1 MTLYNRRI
9 TVCSGLSPD
18 DNGTA
23 PAQNAYVNL
32 TNTADNAGYTI
43 KFKRNNSITALTV
56 TTVDGV
62 TAMRPD
68 GGQPYRCYNYTGFYE
83 LWDAS
88 GSRNPAAVYTLEF
101 DCQLCNIEGWHKYL
115 QYQRISNLANDAGT
129 YFAGMPFLAIMTYS
143 SESYKQPLFVLD
155 VRPYQGRPWLFLRGT
170 RIIGSTTQY
179 CSTPMPEALMRGE
192 RVRFCLRSTPMI
204 QYDSSSNRLAFSVLY
219 AGGTYAG
226 QASINTASASH
237 GWVNCAGFVIYQTLC
252 CANNTL
258 ADSDVWA
265 FPYLEISGIDMKRM
279 MSTEGTPPTAE
290 ILTDIHDTYADL
302 TVRTGVNYGA

>member
-18 DNGTA
+18 DNGAT
-23 PAQNAYVNL
+23 PAKNAYVSL
-32 TNTADNAGYTI
+32 TNSADNAGYTI
-43 KFKRNNSITALTV
+43 KFKRNNSNTALTV

-68 GGQPYRCYNYTGFYE
+68 GGQPYRYYNYTGFYE

-101 DCQLCNIEGWHKYL
+101 DCQLCNAEGWHKYL
-115 QYQRISNLANDAGT
+115 QYQRIANLANDGGA
-129 YFAGMPFLAIMTYS
+129 YFAGMPFLAIMTGT
-143 SESYKQPLFVLD
+143 SESNKQPLFVLD

-170 RIIGSTTQY
+170 HIIGSTTQY
-179 CSTPMPEALMRGE
+179 CSTPMPGALMRGE
-192 RVRFCLRSTPMI
+192 RVHFSLRSTPMI
-204 QYDSSSNRLAFSVLY
+204 QYGSSADRLAFSVLY
-219 AGGTYAG
+219 AAGTYAG
-226 QASINTASASH
+226 QASINTSSVHH
-237 GWVNCAGFVIYQTLC
+237 GWVNCAGFILYQTLC
-252 CANNTL
+252 CANDTI
-258 ADSDVWA
+258 AASDVWA

-279 MSTEGTPPTAE
+279 TSIDGAPPTAE